1 MTVHHLYKTVHEKY
15 SMSAAND
22 ANPAVDDFAVQFEL
36 LACRLQHHACNPS
49 MFMSH
54 HPRFQ
59 TLASAFAFLAAI
71 CLGTDSCAAH
81 RRPLALTAEESS
93 LITAAPLPYSVA
105 IDNGSVNSAA
115 KAKILAKTLE
125 ASGAF
130 RSTYLN
136 GASPFQPDLIA
147 TPVDAY
153 CNNAVI
159 PIYTLLSLGVVPTTF
174 DDRDCVS
181 LKLQSTHQPPGTP
194 ALQIQFQYTVLGW
207 YAVVLG
213 FRPGWKHGSVRDD
226 PLFLQRFRLQI
237 IRNQARIRAAHTAV
251 PYAK

>member
-1 MTVHHLYKTVHEKY
+1 
-15 SMSAAND
+15 
-22 ANPAVDDFAVQFEL
+22 
-36 LACRLQHHACNPS
+36 
-49 MFMSH
+49 MSH
-54 HPRFQ
+54 HPRFL
-59 TLASAFAFLAAI
+59 TLAAAFAALAAI
-71 CLGTDSCAAH
+71 CIGTNSCAAH

-105 IDNGSVNSAA
+105 IDNSSANSAA

-130 RSTYLN
+130 RSTYLS
-136 GASPFQPDLIA
+136 GASPSQPDLIA

-159 PIYTLLSLGVVPTTF
+159 PIYTLLSLGVIPTTF

-181 LKLQSTHQPPGTP
+181 LKLQSSHQSPGTP
-194 ALQIQFQYTVLGW
+194 ALQIQFQNTGTVVLGW